1 MAKMEIDDVVDLS
14 LSSSRDPALTITS
27 SAIRDVRSLTQNSAS
42 SHPSTNLTNNN
53 GNSKFR
59 LKVNVNHLYFTYIIF

>member
-42 SHPSTNLTNNN
+42 SLSSTNLSNNN
-53 GNSKFR
+53 GNNKW
-59 LKVNVNHLYFTYIIF
+59 